1 MSARIDLPQPSTA
14 TTFAAADE
22 AVRETGHLLATTH
35 LPFDRRYEL
44 AETHRANVSLRETLR
59 GQS

>member
-1 MSARIDLPQPSTA
+1 MTARIDLPQPSTA

-22 AVRETGHLLATTH
+22 AVRETGRLLATTH
-35 LPFDRRYEL
+35 LPHDRRYEL
-44 AETHRANVSLRETLR
+44 AHTHQANVDLRESLR